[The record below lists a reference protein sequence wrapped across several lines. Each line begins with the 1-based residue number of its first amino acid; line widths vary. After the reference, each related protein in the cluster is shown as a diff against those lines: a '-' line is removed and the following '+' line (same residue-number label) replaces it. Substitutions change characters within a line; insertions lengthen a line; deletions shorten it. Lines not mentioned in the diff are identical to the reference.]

1 MCALKPGVKGLSENI
16 RVRSILGRYLE
27 HSRVFS
33 FEGGGDSK
41 IYIGSADMMHR
52 NLDRRVEV
60 LVRLIDPE
68 HIDRTRTMF
77 SLAMAEDASGW
88 DLNAS
93 GSWDRKQFDKSG
105 ASLGDFQ
112 DAVMR
117 SITARQVS

>member
-1 MCALKPGVKGLSENI
+1 
-16 RVRSILGRYLE
+16 LGRYLE

-33 FEGGGDSK
+33 FEGGGDPK
-41 IYIGSADMMHR
+41 IFIGSADMMHR

-88 DLNAS
+88 DLTANGDWA
-93 GSWDRKQFDKSG
+93 RKQFDNSG
-105 ASLGDFQ
+105 AALQDFQ

>member
-33 FEGGGDSK
+33 FEGGGEPK
-41 IYIGSADMMHR
+41 IFIGSADMMHR
-52 NLDRRVEV
+52 NLDRRVEA
-60 LVRLIDPE
+60 LVRLIDSE

-77 SLAMAEDASGW
+77 SLAMAEEMAGW
-88 DLNAS
+88 DLDSN
-93 GSWDRKQFDKSG
+93 GVWIRKQFDSFG
-105 ASLGDFQ
+105 VALGEFQ

-117 SITARQVS
+117 SITQRQAS

>member
-1 MCALKPGVKGLSENI
+1 
-16 RVRSILGRYLE
+16 
-27 HSRVFS
+27 
-33 FEGGGDSK
+33 
-41 IYIGSADMMHR
+41 MHR

-88 DLNAS
+88 DLNSS
-93 GSWDRKQFDKSG
+93 GSWDRKQFDESG
-105 ASLGDFQ
+105 ARLGDFQ

>member
-1 MCALKPGVKGLSENI
+1 
-16 RVRSILGRYLE
+16 LGRYLE
-27 HSRVFS
+27 HSRVFR

-60 LVRLIDPE
+60 LVRLIEPE
-68 HIDRTRTMF
+68 HIDRTRTLF
-77 SLAMAEDASGW
+77 SLAMADDVAGW
-88 DLNAS
+88 DLGAD
-93 GSWDRKQFDKSG
+93 GSWDRKQFNDSG
-105 ASLGDFQ
+105 IALGDFQ